1 MAFPSGPT
9 MPAAAGLLQGDIPV
23 PGKRLG
29 ILYFGAMGQRWTELL
44 QPRGVEIVTTVEGR
58 GEATARAARESGVE
72 ILPTLEDVVAKS
84 DIVVSLVAPE
94 AAEEVGMRVAAAI
107 AAGSNKPIFVEC
119 NATAPDRTRR
129 IGKAV
134 LDGGGR
140 YVDGCVVGPAA
151 RLGHDWS
158 VCYLS
163 GEPAQEFAD
172 LVGDAFPVHVFDD
185 GIDTVSG
192 FKMTYAAFN
201 RGLGSLLI
209 EAFIMAYRY
218 NALDNVL
225 DYMYRRFP
233 DIMKQMDYYLPGMPA
248 QALRRV
254 GEMLDVAGTMEDRGV
269 HASMVPQAVRILRSI
284 AAADLKDVDANAS
297 DREKVFQVIQILS
310 DADVLSAENL
320 DKASEASEAE
330 KKLVAEEMAR

>member
-1 MAFPSGPT
+1 MSE
-9 MPAAAGLLQGDIPV
+9 
-23 PGKRLG
+23 KRLG
-29 ILYFGAMGQRWTELL
+29 ILYFGAMGQRWAELL
-44 QPRGVEIVTTVEGR
+44 MPGGVKIVTTVEGR
-58 GEATARAARESGVE
+58 GEATAKAARDAGVE
-72 ILPTLEDVVAKS
+72 ILPSLKDVVHQS

-94 AAEEVGMRVAAAI
+94 AAEAVGMKVVEAI
-107 AAGSNKPIFVEC
+107 KTAKNKPIFVEC
-119 NATAPDRTRR
+119 NATAPDRTTR

-134 LDGGGR
+134 IAAGGR

-185 GIDTVSG
+185 GMATVSG

-209 EAFIMAYRY
+209 ESFIMAHRY
-218 NALDNVL
+218 GALDIVL
-225 DYMYRRFP
+225 DYMYKRFP

-254 GEMLDVAGTMEDRGV
+254 GEMLDVADTMEDRGV
-269 HASMVPQAVRILRSI
+269 HPSMVPQAVRILRAI
-284 AAADLKDVDANAS
+284 AAADLKDVNPNAS
-297 DREKVFQVIQILS
+297 NREKVAEVIKIMS
-310 DADVLSAENL
+310 EADVLSTESLN
-320 DKASEASEAE
+320 KASAASDAE
-330 KKLVAEEMAR
+330 KKLVAEEMAK